1 MHRVEKAKPFL
12 KVSRLFAVCL
22 LSFFCLCVCL
32 CLSVCLSFY
41 SFLSVCLFVS
51 VCLPVFLQF
60 TVCVFLCVCL
70 SAYLLQFPVHMCVSL
85 CLSVCLYFFLFSVCL
100 SVYVCLS
107 ACLVVSLLTILH
119 IHTSVW
125 EPICLSACLPVYF
138 VHPFQAI
145 LEEDENSHFLL
156 FLWLNDCCIM
166 QIQSATML
174 TPLSKQKCNEL
185 AEFFLA
191 NKWEC

>member
-1 MHRVEKAKPFL
+1 MLYKNVLYKESNCIFCYKNVSFTRENVIIYFCNASSRKNKAIFKSESPFC
-12 KVSRLFAVCL
+12 S
-22 LSFFCLCVCL
+22 LSFVIF
-32 CLSVCLSFY
+32 
-41 SFLSVCLFVS
+41 SVCLFVS
-51 VCLPVFLQF
+51 IGMPVF
-60 TVCVFLCVCL
+60 
-70 SAYLLQFPVHMCVSL
+70 LQFPVHMCVSL